1 MPHDN
6 NVDSACIPCDRIA
19 VLEKLRGCYGIQG
32 ICPTDRIFILH
43 ENGTVGEYDVLT
55 DTCVP
60 TDARIVYPDYVELV
74 KQKIDELCADVTY
87 QSKPDRPVTER
98 YVFAKVIQAKVIDM
112 FTVTPDISKIDLKP
126 VFEFMVMAEES
137 GAVDQIVKPFTTG
150 SMNLGWISAVDVYA
164 ISLQSIM
171 NEGGEAAE
179 NLKKLVF
186 IADLVRQK
194 VDELRA
200 AAAGANRNANTNSVD
215 ASTSQGN
222 TSGEVVEEPVTE
234 ENNNSAVNE
243 SAHQGN
249 IPKEVVSEPA
259 KIDEPNKGGKKKGK

>member
-19 VLEKLRGCYGIQG
+19 VLEKLRGCYGIRG
-32 ICPTDRIFILH
+32 IHPTDRIFILH

-74 KQKIDELCADVTY
+74 KQKIDELCAGVIY
-87 QSKPDRPVTER
+87 QSKPGKPVTER
-98 YVFAKVIQAKVIDM
+98 FVFAKVIQAKVIDM

-200 AAAGANRNANTNSVD
+200 AAAGANRSVNANSVD

-234 ENNNSAVNE
+234 ENNNSEVTGE
-243 SAHQGN
+243 STSQKN
-249 IPKEVVSEPA
+249 KSEEVA
-259 KIDEPNKGGKKKGK
+259 KIEEPNKGGKKKGK

>member
-6 NVDSACIPCDRIA
+6 NVDSAYIPCDRIA
-19 VLEKLRGCYGIQG
+19 VLEKLRGCYGIRG
-32 ICPTDRIFILH
+32 IHPTDRIFILH

-60 TDARIVYPDYVELV
+60 TDAKIVEPDCAELV
-74 KQKIDELCADVTY
+74 KQKIDELCAGVTY
-87 QSKPDRPVTER
+87 QSKPDKPVTER
-98 YVFAKVIQAKVIDM
+98 FVFAKVIQAKVIDM
-112 FTVTPDISKIDLKP
+112 LTTTPDISKIDLKP

-137 GAVDQIVKPFTTG
+137 GAVDQIIKPFTTG
-150 SMNLGWISAVDVYA
+150 SMNLGWISPVDVYA

-200 AAAGANRNANTNSVD
+200 AAGANKNVNTNSVG
-215 ASTSQGN
+215 ASASQGNTSGEVVEEQKTENNNSEVNESTSQGN
-222 TSGEVVEEPVTE
+222 TSGEVV
-234 ENNNSAVNE
+234 
-243 SAHQGN
+243 
-249 IPKEVVSEPA
+249 SEPA
-259 KIDEPNKGGKKKGK
+259 KPEKPNRGGRK